1 MTVRELIR
9 KLLDY
14 DLNSEILIHTNR
26 VIQCR
31 KITIESNEIK
41 EIVPATGTGKYPK
54 KYIIINCEFS
64 DKCQ

>member
-1 MTVRELIR
+1 MIVRELIR

-26 VIQCR
+26 VIQCN
-31 KITIESNEIK
+31 KVTIESNEIK
-41 EIVPATGTGKYPK
+41 EIVPATAKYPN

>member
-1 MTVRELIR
+1 MTVRELIK

-31 KITIESNEIK
+31 EITIESNEIK
-41 EIVPATGTGKYPK
+41 EIVPATGKYPK

>member
-1 MTVRELIR
+1 MTVRKLIK

-26 VIQCR
+26 VIQCN
-31 KITIESNEIK
+31 KVTIESNEIK
-41 EIVPATGTGKYPK
+41 KIVPATGKHLK

-64 DKCQ
+64 DKSQ

>member
-1 MTVRELIR
+1 MIVRELIK

-26 VIQCR
+26 VIQCN
-31 KITIESNEIK
+31 KVTIEANDIK
-41 EIVPATGTGKYPK
+41 EIVPATGKYPN

-64 DKCQ
+64 DKSQ

>member
-1 MTVRELIR
+1 MIVRELIR

-26 VIQCR
+26 VIQCN
-31 KITIESNEIK
+31 KVTIESNEIK
-41 EIVPATGTGKYPK
+41 EIVPTTGKYPN